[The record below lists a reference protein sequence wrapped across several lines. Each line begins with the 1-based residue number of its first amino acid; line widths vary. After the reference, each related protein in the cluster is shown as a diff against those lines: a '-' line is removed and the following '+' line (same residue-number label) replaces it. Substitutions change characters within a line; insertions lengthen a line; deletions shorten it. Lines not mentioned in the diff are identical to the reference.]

1 MRIDGVG
8 WLDACVDLTAFA
20 IRATGSIPGALI
32 RHAGEVVGQFEQ
44 VAVRSLP
51 IVLGAGLSV
60 GLVTWLQTHRLLVE
74 HGAESTLPSFLA
86 AAVLV
91 EIGPVLAGLLVAS
104 RMGAG
109 LAAELASM
117 VFNEEID
124 ARLALGVDPIPSLVA
139 PRAMACALAVP
150 LLTVILDASALLG
163 GLGAELAAGKL
174 TAALFWS
181 KAMVFLR
188 LCDIIP
194 ATLKTVVFGLL
205 VGLIACWTGLNAG
218 RSAEDVGRAAIHGVV
233 RAILAVFAANV
244 VMVPLIQAGLEE
256 LGFNH

>member
-1 MRIDGVG
+1 VKIVSF
-8 WLDACVDLTAFA
+8 V
-20 IRATGSIPGALI
+20 IRACLSMPGALI
-32 RHAGEVVGQFEQ
+32 WHTGEVVGQFEQ

-91 EIGPVLAGLLVAS
+91 EVGPALAGLLVAS

-109 LAAELASM
+109 LAAELGSM
-117 VFNEEID
+117 VLNEEID
-124 ARLALGVDPIPSLVA
+124 ARIALGVDPIPSLVA
-139 PRAMACALAVP
+139 PRAIACALAVP
-150 LLTVILDASALLG
+150 LLTVILDASALVG
-163 GLGAELAAGKL
+163 GLGTELAAGKL

-181 KAMVFLR
+181 KSLVFLR

-194 ATLKTVVFGLL
+194 ATLKTLVFGLL
-205 VGLIACWTGLNAG
+205 VGLVACWTGLNSG
-218 RSAEDVGRAAIHGVV
+218 RSAESVGRAAIRGVV
-233 RAILAVFAANV
+233 RSILAVFAANV
-244 VMVPLIQAGLEE
+244 VMVPLIQAGIRMM
-256 LGFNH
+256 GWNG

>member
-1 MRIDGVG
+1 MWSGRTG
-8 WLDACVDLTAFA
+8 WFAAWWGRA
-20 IRATGSIPGALI
+20 IRGADDCASIPVAI
-32 RHAGEVVGQFEQ
+32 VRHSGEMIGQFEQ

-109 LAAELASM
+109 LAAELGTM
-117 VFNEEID
+117 VLNEEID
-124 ARLALGVDPIPSLVA
+124 ARIALGVDPVPSLVA
-139 PRAMACALAVP
+139 PRAMACLLAVP

-174 TAALFWS
+174 TPQLFWS
-181 KAMVFLR
+181 KALVFLR

-194 ATLKTVVFGLL
+194 ATLKTVIFGLL

-233 RAILAVFAANV
+233 RSVLAVFAANV
-244 VMVPLIQAGLEE
+244 VMVPLIQWSIASRP
-256 LGFNH
+256 